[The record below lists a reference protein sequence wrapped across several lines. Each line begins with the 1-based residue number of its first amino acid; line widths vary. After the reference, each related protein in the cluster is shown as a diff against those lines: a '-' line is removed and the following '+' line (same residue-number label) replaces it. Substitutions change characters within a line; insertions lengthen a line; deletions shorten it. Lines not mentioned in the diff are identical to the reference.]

1 MDKTLLRRQILDK
14 RSKLG
19 KNEHEIYSNSILNS
33 LLNSAYYKNSKTI
46 MTFVSFSDEVDTH
59 ELIKAGIRDDKNLV
73 VPITIKETKELK
85 LSLVTNFNELEPG
98 YYNILTPKKEFIR
111 YKDPELVDLI
121 IVPGVVFDREGYR
134 IGYGGGYYDRFLS
147 KIDKNVPRIAI
158 AFDLQIIDKVPREYY
173 DIPVDYIITEKEI
186 IDCNNSQFTVHDSQ
200 L

>member
-1 MDKTLLRRQILDK
+1 MYSNLIL
-14 RSKLG
+14 
-19 KNEHEIYSNSILNS
+19 NSILNS
-33 LLNSAYYKNSKTI
+33 VYYKNAKNI

-59 ELIKAGIRDDKNLV
+59 ELIKIGIRDNKNIL

-85 LSLVTNFNELEPG
+85 LSLVTDFNELELG
-98 YYNILTPKKEFIR
+98 YYNILTPKEKFIR
-111 YKDPELVDLI
+111 YTDPKLVDLI

-147 KIDKNVPRIAI
+147 KIEKSIPRIAI

-186 IDCNNSQFTVHDSQ
+186 IECNNSKFTIVNTIKN
-200 L
+200 